1 MSATAASPT
10 LSAAALTAEKGVA
23 VASKPRKRTAPT
35 TASGSEAALDVPPLS
50 AANTRATRRLRD
62 PAAKVS
68 NAAGGEASGELGF
81 SRDLNVLDGEMP
93 VESSRGTETVKRKV
107 SVAGGGGDTAAAAPA
122 VKLTTGKHL
131 VHRTGAVR
139 KERQTSIWD
148 TVGHFFSR
156 FFLIFIVAV
165 GLGTTFW
172 NYRGSPSAPAPPA
185 TQDKIALELKKLDE
199 FVTKTT
205 KYIQVQ
211 LEMIDMKIGKQVGE
225 LRDEVQQN
233 IDLQVVNLGTELKSI
248 QTQLDRLRG
257 DDDSAL
263 SRTEALEMMR
273 SVAAD
278 MLAVEGE
285 GESLSLEDV
294 RAVARQIVLTELQK
308 HMADGIGRPDYALAS
323 GGGVVVDHSE
333 GFFVGRGGKWSM
345 AALSLLPGVSQK
357 HPLANKL
364 LEPSFGEPG
373 QCLPLKGS
381 NVFVEVSLRTSII
394 PTAITLEHVSKSAA
408 YDVKS
413 SPKEFRIFGWRELRK
428 SADHSIAQPTVQ
440 RLLGEFSYDVEGSSV
455 QTFELAKEDVGEE
468 LINMVRLHVLTN
480 HGNPLHTCLYRLR
493 VHGEDLQSSAVH

>member
-1 MSATAASPT
+1 M
-10 LSAAALTAEKGVA
+10 VDDD
-23 VASKPRKRTAPT
+23 R
-35 TASGSEAALDVPPLS
+35 
-50 AANTRATRRLRD
+50 
-62 PAAKVS
+62 
-68 NAAGGEASGELGF
+68 LGF
-81 SRDLNVLDGEMP
+81 WPN
-93 VESSRGTETVKRKV
+93 
-107 SVAGGGGDTAAAAPA
+107 
-122 VKLTTGKHL
+122 
-131 VHRTGAVR
+131 
-139 KERQTSIWD
+139 
-148 TVGHFFSR
+148 
-156 FFLIFIVAV
+156 FLF
-165 GLGTTFW
+165 
-172 NYRGSPSAPAPPA
+172 
-185 TQDKIALELKKLDE
+185 
-199 FVTKTT
+199 
-205 KYIQVQ
+205 QVQ

-225 LRDEVQQN
+225 LRDEVKQN

-257 DDDSAL
+257 DDDSAM

-308 HMADGIGRPDYALAS
+308 HTADGIGRPDYALAS

-394 PTAITLEHVSKSAA
+394 PTAITLEHVSK
-408 YDVKS
+408 
-413 SPKEFRIFGWRELRK
+413 
-428 SADHSIAQPTVQ
+428 
-440 RLLGEFSYDVEGSSV
+440 
-455 QTFELAKEDVGEE
+455 VGA
-468 LINMVRLHVLTN
+468 IHA
-480 HGNPLHTCLYRLR
+480 HGNLPDPYVCSYICLAL
-493 VHGEDLQSSAVH
+493 LASSLMA

>member
-205 KYIQVQ
+205 KYIQVSP
-211 LEMIDMKIGKQVGE
+211 LMSVI
-225 LRDEVQQN
+225 RTS
-233 IDLQVVNLGTELKSI
+233 GTGRRTSLCSI
-248 QTQLDRLRG
+248 LIFFQSFFRHPSL
-257 DDDSAL
+257 SHSL
-263 SRTEALEMMR
+263 SRL
-273 SVAAD
+273 
-278 MLAVEGE
+278 
-285 GESLSLEDV
+285 
-294 RAVARQIVLTELQK
+294 
-308 HMADGIGRPDYALAS
+308 
-323 GGGVVVDHSE
+323 
-333 GFFVGRGGKWSM
+333 
-345 AALSLLPGVSQK
+345 
-357 HPLANKL
+357 
-364 LEPSFGEPG
+364 
-373 QCLPLKGS
+373 
-381 NVFVEVSLRTSII
+381 
-394 PTAITLEHVSKSAA
+394 
-408 YDVKS
+408 
-413 SPKEFRIFGWRELRK
+413 
-428 SADHSIAQPTVQ
+428 
-440 RLLGEFSYDVEGSSV
+440 
-455 QTFELAKEDVGEE
+455 
-468 LINMVRLHVLTN
+468 
-480 HGNPLHTCLYRLR
+480 
-493 VHGEDLQSSAVH
+493 